1 MYFFFVRLLIVI
13 LVLKLTDVA
22 FTKNYDKKTIF
33 TQKLLVNFTNNYKD
47 AVTC

>member
-1 MYFFFVRLLIVI
+1 M
-13 LVLKLTDVA
+13 LKLKDVA
-22 FTKNYDKKTIF
+22 FSTDYEKKTIF